1 MNGVLK
7 HLNRLLKLALLVRS
21 NCCGFFS
28 KKGYIDKKEGNYYN
42 CSFILDVLRIETKR
56 L

>member
-1 MNGVLK
+1 MNSGLK
-7 HLNRLLKLALLVRS
+7 HLNRLLKLALLVVAIVVV
-21 NCCGFFS
+21 FFS